1 MPIIIVTLGFITF
14 LWGIYSPSSRI
25 RAKHTLVSKYSTV
38 NIILFLFICLWKEKK
53 KVILKYN
60 LNYILCFS
68 FIFSFIHSSNAS
80 SSDSVSV
87 KLSLPNLSQQ
97 EYTVERYLNFNYS
110 TYNLLQPFFLSALST
125 KGWIFGG
132 QAGIICYLCIL
143 VTWYNIWAITAQ

>member
-1 MPIIIVTLGFITF
+1 MPIIIVTLGFITL

-38 NIILFLFICLWKEKK
+38 NIMLFLFICLWKEKR

-68 FIFSFIHSSNAS
+68 VIFSSIHSSNAS
-80 SSDSVSV
+80 SSDTVSV

-97 EYTVERYLNFNYS
+97 EYMVERYLNFNYS
-110 TYNLLQPFFLSALST
+110 TYNLLQLFFLSAGRYNLLSLYS
-125 KGWIFGG
+125 GYLIQYLSHHSSVDVSWII
-132 QAGIICYLCIL
+132 QSS
-143 VTWYNIWAITAQ
+143 